1 MAFNCPGK
9 PSYIP
14 LFPALG
20 FCWAGRNRCVS
31 FNRQVPLDYLFQKKQ
46 FLLCKGKTFKKC
58 VSPGKLNSAILMQ
71 VLTRITDSAGG
82 GDQNSSD
89 RDITRSNPP
98 WGNFLSLDFP
108 SFYFVELCPKLATPP
123 RIITLNDETFKIT
136 EDDISEK
143 ITVKAKN
150 QSRTEIRDTGVN
162 VTRKDSLTRSQSMAS
177 LSGVS
182 DTTEEIDNLRRQISR
197 MNRRLMTLELENQ
210 HRQNR
215 EFVMYTLGFG
225 YFLLKALLWLSRKN

>member
-1 MAFNCPGK
+1 MN
-9 PSYIP
+9 IP
-14 LFPALG
+14 D
-20 FCWAGRNRCVS
+20 
-31 FNRQVPLDYLFQKKQ
+31 QI
-46 FLLCKGKTFKKC
+46 
-58 VSPGKLNSAILMQ
+58 KLNCELEDPFSSPIRMQNGYLGEPTSISTMIVPEKIILMGNEKCIFDRAQ
-71 VLTRITDSAGG
+71 PHEIEV
-82 GDQNSSD
+82 QNALMPADPAIS
-89 RDITRSNPP
+89 IQ
-98 WGNFLSLDFP
+98 
-108 SFYFVELCPKLATPP
+108 TPP

-150 QSRTEIRDTGVN
+150 QSRTEIRDIGVN